1 LGLGLMVL
9 AFLMDWAK
17 VGAVVRR
24 DPVFFAALGLFFV
37 YLLLATVRGNYEFP
51 QMDDRD
57 AMVEWLSLSLFVCVA
72 WWLRGDSRRMLTV
85 ISLAFAGFV
94 IGILWNWN
102 GEVTARV
109 LGGDRDGFGRA
120 IPVSA
125 LYSATAVLGL
135 LVLAARFWG
144 SHVPRWMFVSK
155 IVVWGAL
162 LALMLQLLI
171 TTQSRITWIAALVVF
186 PIVLLAR
193 LGATVRHRM
202 SLRVIV
208 PLSLLAFGVV
218 AVVIYRNIDTLSLR
232 VNYENQAWAGVA
244 RWDLDEIPIET
255 AVGARAHLWY
265 YGAGRWME
273 RPLFG
278 WGPSTQVTRL
288 ATSPISQYSHL
299 HNTYLEILVRFG
311 LVGAVLLMVLLFLI
325 VRSVWRARQRG
336 ALPCA
341 AAGRGVLHAPAVER
355 NLAGTVVAQLDEVA
369 AQRGAGVA
377 AAAVDLAHH
386 HLGLRR
392 RSPQQHYRQP
402 AGRPSRPVRP
412 HPQSPSKAS
421 AADAWKGAKVSA
433 DCFRRMTRREGAM
446 LP

>member
-1 LGLGLMVL
+1 MVACPNALESKAPDRLNQKLGVIGLFLFAGFGWFAKTLALLGLGLMVL

-336 ALPCA
+336 ALSHDYFLFI
-341 AAGRGVLHAPAVER
+341 AGSLAILAIWSIANFRMPVDWRFFWCL
-355 NLAGTVVAQLDEVA
+355 LAGMAYGFEF
-369 AQRGAGVA
+369 
-377 AAAVDLAHH
+377 
-386 HLGLRR
+386 
-392 RSPQQHYRQP
+392 QP
-402 AGRPSRPVRP
+402 A
-412 HPQSPSKAS
+412 
-421 AADAWKGAKVSA
+421 AADA
-433 DCFRRMTRREGAM
+433 TRYPPAPSTHSPTVAPER
-446 LP
+446 